1 MYFGCVPN
9 EVFLNRLALF
19 SERFQADFGL
29 IFLTMIWGTSFSL
42 VKTAL
47 QDISPLLFLSI
58 RFWIGGLILVLF
70 LGFQKGLKITKKTWI
85 HGTIL
90 GVFMFFGMGLQTVG
104 LKYTTAS
111 KSGFIT
117 GLAVFFVPMVVV
129 FIEKTIPRKMTLL
142 GVVLAT
148 IGVYAFTS
156 PRGGGFNYGDL
167 LTLGCAFSFAFEIVY
182 VEVFGKQNDTMSLAA
197 IMVIMT
203 AVFASLGAVFLETP
217 VIAFTG
223 RMLLPLFITATLATA
238 LGFYL
243 QLHWQPSTS
252 ATAAAVIYTM
262 EPVFAAFF
270 AMLFMGDRLTGTGW
284 FGAGLIICGML
295 LAEVKR

>member
-1 MYFGCVPN
+1 MIRCFGCVSN
-9 EVFLNRLALF
+9 EVFLSKLAHF
-19 SERFQADFGL
+19 NERFRADFGL

-47 QDISPLLFLSI
+47 QDISPMLFLSI

-70 LGFQKGLKITKKTWI
+70 LGFQKGLRITKKTWI

-90 GVFMFFGMGLQTVG
+90 GVFMFFG

-129 FIEKTIPRKMTLL
+129 FIEKKIPRKMTLL
-142 GVVLAT
+142 GAILAT
-148 IGVYAFTS
+148 IGIYALTS
-156 PRGGGFNYGDL
+156 PRGSGFNYGDL

-182 VEVFGKQNDTMSLAA
+182 VEIFGKQNDTMSLAV
-197 IMVIMT
+197 IMVLMT
-203 AVFASLGAVFLETP
+203 AVFASFGAFSLETP
-217 VIAFTG
+217 VIALTG

-243 QLHWQPSTS
+243 QLHWQPNTS

-295 LAEVKR
+295 LCELKR